1 MAPLAVADQGGGIAA
16 KVCWGS
22 LSQRADLDA
31 NSPVLIP
38 SPRPR
43 LPTRTVNSTR
53 PRLSLITDFTTGIP
67 LKMRFQSP
75 QLGALG
81 VTFTAMR
88 LMQFASLI
96 AIIGL
101 VANFIDEITGSHLAV
116 PKVLVGTITVASIAV
131 LYVMVSYILYYDS
144 LLPLLIAVASDFAM
158 LIAFIVVAATSGKNL
173 NLLECSALAPPPDP
187 SGQSQTVTFTSLSVP
202 PASSENGNHYGNN
215 GNGNNGLYS
224 YAHRRAA
231 VLKPTVDYVSFVAQD
246 QPHCYEIKAIWG
258 LSIALCVLFGFS
270 SIVCAGL
277 WRRIKGP
284 AAAAKDI
291 EDGVRSL
298 VSGPFAA
305 LGTRILSPTRLSPR
319 FPPLPPPTTAPDSC
333 ISPAA
338 PISAQTIPRRP
349 VPAPAP
355 PIPSVVVHSSRM
367 SGPTTL
373 VVGRSL
379 THTQDNRQS
388 PRQPLFPAAAAAA
401 SAGTATMPPMPF
413 STPEPE
419 LRSVPHSATPTI
431 VPPAAVTP
439 AMPTTVTSAT
449 SSSADSSP
457 TEILVP
463 IVHRPPPPPVLTTT
477 ANTTAIRMPPMPPT
491 PDSDDD
497 GFTPVTPGPSPGPR
511 SPRVRAFD
519 ALGLPV
525 AAVVGRAL
533 ARVRSRKATVVD
545 PSLSSPDGEFEEVT
559 PLTPAAGRAA
569 LDGELEAAGNGG
581 GGGKRKTMRR
591 TFFGIIEGWWDL
603 GLLETG
609 RSLRR
614 RG

>member
-1 MAPLAVADQGGGIAA
+1 MQF
-16 KVCWGS
+16 
-22 LSQRADLDA
+22 RA
-31 NSPVLIP
+31 
-38 SPRPR
+38 
-43 LPTRTVNSTR
+43 
-53 PRLSLITDFTTGIP
+53 
-67 LKMRFQSP
+67 P

-96 AIIGL
+96 AAIGL
-101 VANFIDEITGSHLAV
+101 VANSIDEITSSQLAV
-116 PKVLVGTITVASIAV
+116 PKVLVGTITVASLAV

-173 NLLECSALAPPPDP
+173 NLLECSALAPPPDR
-187 SGQSQTVTFTSLSVP
+187 SGQSQTVTFTSVSVP
-202 PASSENGNHYGNN
+202 PASSESGNYYGNN
-215 GNGNNGLYS
+215 SNGNNGIYS
-224 YAHRRAA
+224 YARRQAP
-231 VLKPTVDYVSFVAQD
+231 VLKPTVDYISFVAQD
-246 QPHCYEIKAIWG
+246 QPHCYEIKAVWG

-284 AAAAKDI
+284 AAAPAKDI
-291 EDGVRSL
+291 EDGIRSFF
-298 VSGPFAA
+298 SGPSAA
-305 LGTRILSPTRLSPR
+305 LGTRILSPTCLGPR

-355 PIPSVVVHSSRM
+355 PIPSVVVHSGRM

-379 THTQDNRQS
+379 THTQDNRQP
-388 PRQPLFPAAAAAA
+388 PRQPLAPAAAAAA

-419 LRSVPHSATPTI
+419 LRSVPPPAAPTI
-431 VPPAAVTP
+431 VPPAAVMP
-439 AMPTTVTSAT
+439 AMPTTITSAS

-457 TEILVP
+457 TEVLVP
-463 IVHRPPPPPVLTTT
+463 IVHRPALPPPVLTPTT
-477 ANTTAIRMPPMPPT
+477 TTNTTAIRMPPMPPT
-491 PDSDDD
+491 PDSDDE

-533 ARVRSRKATVVD
+533 ARVRSRKVTVVD
-545 PSLSSPDGEFEEVT
+545 PSSSPGSEYEDVT
-559 PLTPAAGRAA
+559 PLTPAAGRSP
-569 LDGELEAAGNGG
+569 LDGDLEAAGDGG
-581 GGGKRKTMRR
+581 GRRKTMRR

-603 GLLETG
+603 GLLERG
-609 RSLRR
+609 RSFKR

>member
-1 MAPLAVADQGGGIAA
+1 
-16 KVCWGS
+16 
-22 LSQRADLDA
+22 
-31 NSPVLIP
+31 
-38 SPRPR
+38 
-43 LPTRTVNSTR
+43 
-53 PRLSLITDFTTGIP
+53 
-67 LKMRFQSP
+67 MRFQAP

-96 AIIGL
+96 VVIGL
-101 VANFIDEITGSHLAV
+101 VANSIEEITSSQLAV
-116 PKVLVGTITVASIAV
+116 PKVLVGTITVASVAV
-131 LYVMVSYILYYDS
+131 LYVMASYILYYDS

-173 NLLECSALAPPPDP
+173 NLLECSALAPPPDQ
-187 SGQSQTVTFTSLSVP
+187 SGQSQTVTFTSVSLP
-202 PASSENGNHYGNN
+202 PASSDNGNYYGNN
-215 GNGNNGLYS
+215 SNGNNGRYS
-224 YAHRRAA
+224 YAHRRAP
-231 VLKPTVDYVSFVAQD
+231 VFKPTVDYISFAAQD
-246 QPHCYEIKAIWG
+246 QPHCYEIKTVWG

-291 EDGVRSL
+291 EDGIRSFF
-298 VSGPFAA
+298 SGPSAA
-305 LGTRILSPTRLSPR
+305 LGTRILSPTRLGPR

-349 VPAPAP
+349 VPGPAP
-355 PIPSVVVHSSRM
+355 PIPSVVVHSGRM

-379 THTQDNRQS
+379 TNTQDNRQS
-388 PRQPLFPAAAAAA
+388 PRQPPSPEAVAAA

-419 LRSVPHSATPTI
+419 LRSVPPPAAPTI
-431 VPPAAVTP
+431 VPPAAVMP
-439 AMPTTVTSAT
+439 AMPTTITSA
-449 SSSADSSP
+449 SSSPADSSP
-457 TEILVP
+457 TGVLVP
-463 IVHRPPPPPVLTTT
+463 IVHRPPPPPPVLTTI
-477 ANTTAIRMPPMPPT
+477 ANTSANAVRMPPMPPT

-511 SPRVRAFD
+511 SPHLRAFD

-525 AAVVGRAL
+525 AAAVGRAL
-533 ARVRSRKATVVD
+533 ARVRSRKVTVVD
-545 PSLSSPDGEFEEVT
+545 PSSSPGGEFEDVT
-559 PLTPAAGRAA
+559 PLTPAADRTP
-569 LDGELEAAGNGG
+569 LDGDLEAAGDGG
-581 GGGKRKTMRR
+581 GGRKTMRR

-603 GLLETG
+603 GLLDMSK
-609 RSLRR
+609 SLKR

>member
-1 MAPLAVADQGGGIAA
+1 
-16 KVCWGS
+16 
-22 LSQRADLDA
+22 
-31 NSPVLIP
+31 
-38 SPRPR
+38 
-43 LPTRTVNSTR
+43 
-53 PRLSLITDFTTGIP
+53 
-67 LKMRFQSP
+67 MRFQAP

-96 AIIGL
+96 AVVGL
-101 VANFIDEITGSHLAV
+101 VANFIEEITGSQLAV
-116 PKVLVGTITVASIAV
+116 PKVLVGTITVASVAV

-173 NLLECSALAPPPDP
+173 NLLECSALAPPPDR
-187 SGQSQTVTFTSLSVP
+187 SGQSQTVTFTSVSVP
-202 PASSENGNHYGNN
+202 PASSENGNYYGSN
-215 GNGNNGLYS
+215 GNGNSGLYS

-231 VLKPTVDYVSFVAQD
+231 VLKPTVDYFSFVAQD
-246 QPHCYEIKAIWG
+246 QPHCYEIKAVWG

-277 WRRIKGP
+277 WRRVKGP

-291 EDGVRSL
+291 EDGIPSF
-298 VSGPFAA
+298 VSGSSSAA
-305 LGTRILSPTRLSPR
+305 LGTRSLSPPRLGPR

-338 PISAQTIPRRP
+338 PISAQTILRRP

-355 PIPSVVVHSSRM
+355 PIPSVVVYSGRM

-379 THTQDNRQS
+379 THTQDNRQP
-388 PRQPLFPAAAAAA
+388 PRQPDLPAAAAAA
-401 SAGTATMPPMPF
+401 SAGTAAMPPMPF

-419 LRSVPHSATPTI
+419 LRSVPPPAAPTI
-431 VPPAAVTP
+431 VPPAAVLP
-439 AMPTTVTSAT
+439 AMPATITSA
-449 SSSADSSP
+449 SSSPADSSP
-457 TEILVP
+457 IEVLVP
-463 IVHRPPPPPVLTTT
+463 IVHRPPLPPPVLTT
-477 ANTTAIRMPPMPPT
+477 NTNTVAAVRMPPMPPT

-497 GFTPVTPGPSPGPR
+497 GFTPVTPGPSPSPR
-511 SPRVRAFD
+511 APRVRAFD

-525 AAVVGRAL
+525 AAAVGRAL
-533 ARVRSRKATVVD
+533 ARVRSRKVTVVD
-545 PSLSSPDGEFEEVT
+545 PSSSPGGEFDDVT
-559 PLTPAAGRAA
+559 PPTPAAGRSP
-569 LDGELEAAGNGG
+569 LDEDLEAAGGG
-581 GGGKRKTMRR
+581 GGGRKTMRR

-603 GLLETG
+603 GLLERGG

>member
-1 MAPLAVADQGGGIAA
+1 MERLRIHKAPPQSFTIP
-16 KVCWGS
+16 S
-22 LSQRADLDA
+22 SA

-53 PRLSLITDFTTGIP
+53 PRLSLITDFTAGIP
-67 LKMRFQSP
+67 LKMQFRAP

-96 AIIGL
+96 AVIGL
-101 VANFIDEITGSHLAV
+101 VANSIDEITGSQLAV
-116 PKVLVGTITVASIAV
+116 PKVLIATITVASIAV
-131 LYVMVSYILYYDS
+131 LYVMASYILYYDS

-173 NLLECSALAPPPDP
+173 NLLECSALAPPPDR
-187 SGQSQTVTFTSLSVP
+187 SGQSQTVTFTSVSVP
-202 PASSENGNHYGNN
+202 PASSDNGNYYGNN
-215 GNGNNGLYS
+215 GNGNSGLYS

-231 VLKPTVDYVSFVAQD
+231 VLKPTVDYLSFVAQD
-246 QPHCYEIKAIWG
+246 QPHCYEIKAVWG

-291 EDGVRSL
+291 EEAYSKEEGAAGKKSTGGIRSFI
-298 VSGPFAA
+298 SGPSAA
-305 LGTRILSPTRLSPR
+305 LGTRILSPTRLGPR

-379 THTQDNRQS
+379 THTQDNHQP
-388 PRQPLFPAAAAAA
+388 PRQPLVPAAAAAA

-419 LRSVPHSATPTI
+419 LRSVPPPAAPTI
-431 VPPAAVTP
+431 IPPAAVLP
-439 AMPTTVTSAT
+439 AMPTTITSA

-457 TEILVP
+457 TEVLVP
-463 IVHRPPPPPVLTTT
+463 IVHRPPLPPPLLTTT
-477 ANTTAIRMPPMPPT
+477 TAVRMPPMPPT

-497 GFTPVTPGPSPGPR
+497 GFTPVTPGLSPGHR
-511 SPRVRAFD
+511 SPRLRAFD

-525 AAVVGRAL
+525 AAAVGRAL
-533 ARVRSRKATVVD
+533 ARVRSRKVTVVN
-545 PSLSSPDGEFEEVT
+545 PSSPGGEFEDVT
-559 PLTPAAGRAA
+559 PLTPAGGRTP
-569 LDGELEAAGNGG
+569 LDGDLEAAGDGG
-581 GGGKRKTMRR
+581 GRKTMRR
-591 TFFGIIEGWWDL
+591 TLFGFIEGWWDL
-603 GLLETG
+603 GLLDKA
-609 RSLRR
+609 RSEKR